1 MTAPLRAVVL
11 AVVAVVVLV
20 AAGIGW
26 LAIRA
31 PVTTPSPFF
40 VGITIQCSAATGV
53 SSETCGRWGDQVL
66 DADPAPH
73 TFERKDLRRVTFD
86 RSLFGFGDTCTVAWF
101 IERDPD
107 EPVWS
112 GAVPCR

>member
-1 MTAPLRAVVL
+1 MRLALIIAAVVI
-11 AVVAVVVLV
+11 VVAL
-20 AAGIGW
+20 AAFGW
-26 LAIRA
+26 LALRP
-31 PVTTPSPFF
+31 PVTAPSS
-40 VGITIQCSAATGV
+40 VNARVSVRCTAATGV
-53 SSETCGRWGDQVL
+53 SSSDCGAWGDQVL
-66 DADPAPH
+66 ADDPAPH

-86 RSLFGFGDTCTVAWF
+86 RSLFGFGASCTVAWF